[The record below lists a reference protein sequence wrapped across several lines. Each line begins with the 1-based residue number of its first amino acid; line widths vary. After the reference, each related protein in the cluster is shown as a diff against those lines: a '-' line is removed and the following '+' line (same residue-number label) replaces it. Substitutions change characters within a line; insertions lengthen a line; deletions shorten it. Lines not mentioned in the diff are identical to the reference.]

1 MHPKNIS
8 QEEIEDM
15 RHERIKKNSH
25 KHKIKMKVK
34 DKINDITN
42 KTIIKPNNQNL
53 VNSKIN
59 SYTAKKEQL

>member
-15 RHERIKKNSH
+15 RHERIKKNGH

-42 KTIIKPNNQNL
+42 KAIIKPNNQNL

-59 SYTAKKEQL
+59 SHTAKIEQL